1 MAAIKQYP
9 LQLHEEI
16 ITLCCVEPKSSRHF
30 FETECSSS
38 TPSFTCPWTLR
49 LIKEKAGKV
58 GHRAAAIFHLSSGA
72 ADQRVNA
79 KVLKLPLERIFDDS
93 LFCKAGLCACVL
105 VSRKYNGNNRSQ
117 SDLPLWEEMAAYC
130 SNCSM
135 QFHGGWGVRWRS
147 VIVLIKGRPF
157 ASME

>member
-16 ITLCCVEPKSSRHF
+16 ITLCCVEPKSLRHF
-30 FETECSSS
+30 FETGCSSS

-58 GHRAAAIFHLSSGA
+58 GHRGAAIFHLSSGA

-79 KVLKLPLERIFDDS
+79 KVLKLLLERIFDDS
-93 LFCKAGLCACVL
+93 PFFARRGCVL
-105 VSRKYNGNNRSQ
+105 VCLSAESTMATTEVSQ
-117 SDLPLWEEMAAYC
+117 IFPFEKKWLHIDTTAQCNFM
-130 SNCSM
+130 
-135 QFHGGWGVRWRS
+135 GGWGGEN
-147 VIVLIKGRPF
+147 K
-157 ASME
+157 

>member
-16 ITLCCVEPKSSRHF
+16 ITLCCVEPKSLRHF
-30 FETECSSS
+30 FETGCSSS

-58 GHRAAAIFHLSSGA
+58 GHRGAAIFHLSSGA

-79 KVLKLPLERIFDDS
+79 KVLKLLLERIFDDS
-93 LFCKAGLCACVL
+93 LFLQGGVVCLCACQQKVQWQQQKS
-105 VSRKYNGNNRSQ
+105 VRS
-117 SDLPLWEEMAAYC
+117 SPLKRSGC
-130 SNCSM
+130 ILIQLLNVIL
-135 QFHGGWGVRWRS
+135 WGVGGEKIS
-147 VIVLIKGRPF
+147 NSSF
-157 ASME
+157 NECY